1 MKDMFKKI
9 LPLLAAAA
17 VSPMA
22 QADPE
27 DSLNLVAGVGVL
39 HDSNLFRR
47 SSGKEESEQI
57 LSVSAGLKVN
67 KAYSLQRF
75 IVDAVLTDYRY
86 QNHSNFDYVG
96 KNLNAAWQWSLTPF
110 LHGNLSASRNESLS
124 SFVDYIGS
132 SPNMRTVDTYRFDA
146 EWEAA
151 GRWRLVGGLNHLQR
165 RNSQLFLAE
174 GDYDASAAEAGV
186 KYQMPSGSSLTLMGR
201 QLQGEYA
208 RRVVSQADSID
219 SGFDQRDVEL
229 KLVWPMTGK
238 SRLTGRL
245 AHISREHDNF
255 SVRDFSGP
263 VGQLDYS
270 WDVGGKLRFN
280 VGLKQDL
287 ASYQTNDSSY
297 YRLRG
302 FNLSPVWQLSSKI
315 ALRARYSQDRRDY
328 RGGLLIGL
336 SERSDMLRTA
346 QLAIDWMPLRT
357 VVVSAYLQ
365 QDSRSSNRADRDF
378 KATIGGINANY
389 SF

>member
-57 LSVSAGLKVN
+57 LSVSAGVKVN

-75 IVDAVLTDYRY
+75 IVDAVLTDFRY
-86 QNHSNFDYVG
+86 QSHSNFDYVG

-124 SFVDYIGS
+124 SFVDYTGS

-208 RRVVSQADSID
+208 RRVVSQANSID
-219 SGFDQRDVEL
+219 SGFEQRDVEL
-229 KLVWPMTGK
+229 RLVWPMTGK

-336 SERSDMLRTA
+336 SERSDTLRTA

-357 VVVSAYLQ
+357 VVVSAYMQ